1 MAVECIDHVHIEV
14 ADRAA
19 AAAWY
24 ARVLG
29 LAPDPSLAVWAEHPM
44 GPLVLAAADGRPAL
58 SLFKRDCRPASRDS
72 TIAFRIAGAAF
83 LGFLDA
89 LDDLQLQSVQGRV
102 LTRSD
107 LVDHQFSWSLY
118 FLDPDGNRLEL
129 TSYDHG
135 DIAQAIG
142 A

>member
-1 MAVECIDHVHIEV
+1 MGARPCRFSSAIAV
-14 ADRAA
+14 
-19 AAAWY
+19 
-24 ARVLG
+24 
-29 LAPDPSLAVWAEHPM
+29 
-44 GPLVLAAADGRPAL
+44 RPAAI
-58 SLFKRDCRPASRDS
+58 RQSRFGS
-72 TIAFRIAGAAF
+72 RARHFSA
-83 LGFLDA
+83 FLDA

-107 LVDHQFSWSLY
+107 LVDHQVSWSLY